1 VDAWTH
7 KVNPSREMSAIDHLK
22 FLHERCQHERSLAYI
37 VLSDLMLVH
46 KVHSMDQF
54 AVVRVVDLRENVI
67 EQLRTKTIEVQ
78 YEFPSFIATCYF
90 LSNVAW
96 QTIKRTGQEVQSIG
110 NSLTMVLPDL
120 PLKNC
125 PVLSGLIIRLGAIK
139 SAAPETYHQ
148 IQYVERA
155 KVHDVRPSRE
165 W

>member
-1 VDAWTH
+1 
-7 KVNPSREMSAIDHLK
+7 VNPSREMSAIDHLE
-22 FLHERCQHERSLAYI
+22 FLRERCQRERSLAY
-37 VLSDLMLVH
+37 VVPRDLMLVH
-46 KVHSMDQF
+46 KAHSMDQF
-54 AVVRVVDLRENVI
+54 AVVQVVDLRENVI
-67 EQLRTKTIEVQ
+67 EQPRTKTIEVQ

-96 QTIKRTGQEVQSIG
+96 WTIKGAGQEVQSIG

-120 PLKNC
+120 LLKNC
-125 PVLSGLIIRLGAIK
+125 PVPSGLIIRLGAIK
-139 SAAPETYHQ
+139 SAMLETYHQ